1 MKISPSVKVDEL
13 EKKTT
18 ATVTP
23 AQAGAN
29 KFSDSSGCSVL
40 PENNIPL
47 MMTSVHDFN
56 PEVRKLPTST
66 MILKFKPLS
75 IM

>member
-23 AQAGAN
+23 AQAGA